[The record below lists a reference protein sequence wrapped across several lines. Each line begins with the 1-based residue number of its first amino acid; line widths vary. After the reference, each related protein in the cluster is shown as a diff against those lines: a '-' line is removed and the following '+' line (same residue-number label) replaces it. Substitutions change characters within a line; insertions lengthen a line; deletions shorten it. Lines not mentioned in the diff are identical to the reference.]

1 MPVGDYILDNG
12 LTIMD
17 SQATHIYLCHTLPT
31 TFTEASSTY
40 AVGNKNFGAGGAV
53 GAPAAGT
60 PNGRKVDT
68 TAVTDGNITATNASP
83 GAGFWAITDNTNSRL
98 HAAFSLAAAQP
109 VTSGNTFQL
118 PTFIVR
124 LPNA

>member
-17 SQATHIYLCHTLPT
+17 TQATHIYLTNALAT
-31 TFTEASSTY
+31 TFTEATSTF
-40 AVGNKNFGAGGAV
+40 ALGNKNFGAGAAV

-68 TAVTDGNITATNASP
+68 TAITDGTISATGTASH
-83 GAGFWAITDNTNSRL
+83 WAITDNTNSRL
-98 HAAFSLAAAQP
+98 HAAFTLAATQA

-124 LPNA
+124 LPGS